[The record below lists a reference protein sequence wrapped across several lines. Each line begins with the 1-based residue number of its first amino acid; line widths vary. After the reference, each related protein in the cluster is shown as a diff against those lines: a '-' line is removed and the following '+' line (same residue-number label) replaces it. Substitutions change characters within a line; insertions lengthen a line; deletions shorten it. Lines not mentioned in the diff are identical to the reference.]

1 MDSTQVFGMDSTQG
15 EHQKPIKQ
23 EIIDDS
29 HQAQT
34 ETQATSTGLKLN
46 VILINI
52 IILIIDIIIL

>member
-1 MDSTQVFGMDSTQG
+1 MDSTQG
-15 EHQKPIKQ
+15 EHQKTINNEMIKQ

-52 IILIIDIIIL
+52 IIFIINIIML